1 MKKVCYVF
9 MISLT
14 LINFWGCAKKSIQPI
29 GGAKTEVYFSYLND
43 DYEVVENKT
52 KNLWMKING
61 VSENLFLVSSKT
73 NEDEYTAILTDEK
86 NNITVAMVYKDGKNF
101 PDYIT
106 FAKDN
111 QIVRGTASDYV
122 NGAFD
127 VLWELNDFQEV
138 FYNIKLTNDI
148 DYYNN
153 ISGLD
158 KTENYQAKTIIT
170 SLKIWDAINNY
181 VQEPN
186 NRPSARFFGIIFGFF
201 LAISIPAAAIITAA
215 VVVVTAIVTAVAVV
229 LIKQEVEKK
238 KRPPENV
245 IPTPENPIS
254 FPEVPTFSV
263 KHNGVDVKD
272 GDILTIDYK
281 ESRMTIAAPEE
292 PKNEYIENYHSRL
305 TLNPI
310 YCGNHKELNNAEVFA
325 YLKGNY
331 NNQNSIVE
339 GYYRFYFDKKIGEFT
354 DRKSQKIMEVGF
366 SQSNY
371 MKLDI
376 DKINKTPSDISN
388 VVLKFVFTN
397 TIEIYGRMASDLSIE
412 FN

>member
-14 LINFWGCAKKSIQPI
+14 LINFWGCTKKSIQPI

-43 DYEVVENKT
+43 DYKVVENKT

-263 KHNGVDVKD
+263 KHNGVNVKD

-376 DKINKTPSDISN
+376 DKMNKTPSDISN